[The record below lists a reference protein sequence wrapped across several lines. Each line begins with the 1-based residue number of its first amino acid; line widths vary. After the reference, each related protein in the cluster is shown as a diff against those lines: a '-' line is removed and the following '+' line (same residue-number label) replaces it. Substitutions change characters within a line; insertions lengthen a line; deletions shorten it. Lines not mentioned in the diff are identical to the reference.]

1 MSSQLDPAILAAIT
15 QEARQCFLDE
25 DAPEYLQALT
35 EGFENR
41 YGSPDFTSILR
52 AAHSLK
58 GGAGLAALPSLQ
70 ELAHKL
76 EDVLQGIQQNQIE
89 EIDSAWRLVESAINE
104 IAFVL
109 TQART
114 VDDVLAD
121 SNLIAALEALGKFSV
136 SANET
141 TPKQQDNSTFI
152 DKALTQDLEACFIN
166 VEELPEDAPEI
177 VIQQC
182 LANFVDECTFLGET
196 LNLSWLVETVAPLP
210 SVLAESPTLE
220 SLLFTKEII
229 SLLRNQR
236 DCYLQ
241 EQESRV
247 IETDSLITLES
258 ESEVAVAT
266 SVPNTLVI
274 NALTEDLENILTT
287 VEELP
292 EDAPEILIQQCLEN
306 FVDECIFL
314 GETLNLAWLVETVTS
329 LTTAIVDLEAQE
341 ILSFAQEVIK
351 QLRTKREQY
360 LNPQV
365 ATQQAEAT
373 TETLTPQVEK
383 TALAQIRIP
392 LQNLEGVTNNVEE
405 LIVIQGRLSLQ
416 QTQLKQANQ
425 RLRSLTRQFE
435 PLREQIQNLYNQLA
449 IESIAGGTSTS
460 SAANELEFDSLELD
474 RYTELHGSL
483 QTFQELMLQIQE
495 TRTDLELVNQEVTE
509 DLEQVEKNL
518 ATLYTRVT
526 ESRLV
531 PFRILAQRF
540 IPQIQTLNRRYQ
552 KSVHLEIQGQDTLV
566 DQVLLEQLQTP
577 LTHLLNN
584 AFDHGIESPQER
596 QQNHKSK
603 TAKIALEA
611 KVDHNQLIIKI
622 QDDGQGINLEKV
634 YQRAKE
640 KGICLSDQEF
650 NQFSSEEIIN
660 WIFQPDFSTASQVT
674 DLSGRGMGLDIVRT
688 QIRKLRGNLQVHTQ
702 WGQGTTFTIKLP
714 LNLSLMSLLLTQV
727 QNRIIAIPSNSVK
740 ETLLYSELDWT
751 NTQQTTINWHQK
763 TVSVVSLASLL
774 PCPRSPLV
782 SVQPKVAIVL
792 ETALGELA
800 ILVDSLLGEDQLIVK
815 PFDDTI
821 PIPSYLA
828 GCTILGTGE
837 VIPVILPQGL
847 EIKSVSATVP
857 ISTRSTTLTSQTKT
871 ILVAEDSVATR
882 RMLEKIL
889 SAVGYQVIV
898 CRDGQ
903 EAIDVLNQHQ
913 TRIDLV
919 LSDIEMPRVNGFEVL
934 QNIRS
939 HPVWEGIPVVMATSR
954 TGDRHRQQAM
964 DLGATGYLG
973 KPIQPQELLEKIESL
988 LSSNL

>member
-35 EGFENR
+35 EGFDNR

-89 EIDSAWRLVESAINE
+89 EIDSAWTLVESAINE

-114 VDDVLAD
+114 VDDVVAD
-121 SNLIAALEALGKFSV
+121 GNLIAALEVLGNSV
-136 SANET
+136 ATNQITS
-141 TPKQQDNSTFI
+141 QSQDNNNFLE
-152 DKALTQDLEACFIN
+152 KALTQDLEACFVN

-177 VIQQC
+177 LIKQC
-182 LANFVDECTFLGET
+182 LESFIDECTFLGET
-196 LNLSWLVETVAPLP
+196 LNLTWLVENVAPLS
-210 SVLAESPTLE
+210 SVLAESAILE

-236 DCYLQ
+236 DSYLL
-241 EQESRV
+241 EQGNRV
-247 IETDSLITLES
+247 AEKLEP
-258 ESEVAVAT
+258 EGEVAVAT

-274 NALTEDLENILTT
+274 NALTNDLESSLTT
-287 VEELP
+287 VEEIP

-306 FVDECIFL
+306 FVEECTFL
-314 GETLNLAWLVETVTS
+314 GETLNLVWLIEMVAP
-329 LTTAIVDLEAQE
+329 LTMAIVDLEAQE
-341 ILSFAQEVIK
+341 ALSFAQEVIK

-360 LNPQV
+360 LNPQ
-365 ATQQAEAT
+365 AA

-405 LIVIQGRLSLQ
+405 LILIQGRLFLQ

-449 IESIAGGTSTS
+449 IESIAGGNSTFG
-460 SAANELEFDSLELD
+460 NNNLEFDSLELD
-474 RYTELHGSL
+474 RYTELHSSL

-495 TRTDLELVNQEVTE
+495 TRTDLDLVNQEVTE

-518 ATLYTRVT
+518 GTLYTKVT

-584 AFDHGIESPQER
+584 AFDHGIESPEER
-596 QQNHKSK
+596 QKHHKSE
-603 TAKIALEA
+603 TSAIALDA
-611 KVDHNQLIIKI
+611 KVNNNQLVIKI
-622 QDDGQGINLEKV
+622 QDDGRGIDLEKV

-640 KGICLSDQEF
+640 RGICPSDREF

-660 WIFQPDFSTASQVT
+660 WIFLPDFSTASQVT

-688 QIRKLRGNLQVHTQ
+688 QIRKLRGNLQVQTQ
-702 WGQGTTFTIKLP
+702 FGQGTTFTIKLP

-727 QNRIIAIPSNSVK
+727 QNRILAIPSNSVK

-751 NTQQTTINWHQK
+751 TSEKTAINWHQK
-763 TVSVVSLASLL
+763 TVSIVSLASLL
-774 PCPRSPLV
+774 PCPRSLLV
-782 SVQPKVAIVL
+782 SVQAKVAIVL

-821 PIPSYLA
+821 PIPAYLA

-847 EIKSVSATVP
+847 EIKSAVANIPVSIP
-857 ISTRSTTLTSQTKT
+857 SPTLSSQSST
-871 ILVAEDSVATR
+871 ILIAEDSVATR

-903 EAIDVLNQHQ
+903 EALDVLDQHQ

-919 LSDIEMPRVNGFEVL
+919 LSDIEMPRVNGFELL
-934 QNIRS
+934 QKIRS
-939 HPVWEGIPVVMATSR
+939 HPVWEEIPVVMATSR

-973 KPIQPQELLEKIESL
+973 KPIQPQELLEKVESL
-988 LSSNL
+988 LLNR